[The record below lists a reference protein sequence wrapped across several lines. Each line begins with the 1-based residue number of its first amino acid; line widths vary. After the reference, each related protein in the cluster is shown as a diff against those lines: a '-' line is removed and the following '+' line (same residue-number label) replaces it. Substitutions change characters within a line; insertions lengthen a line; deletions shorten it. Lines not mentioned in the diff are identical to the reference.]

1 LHLTTDSLE
10 FLDKNY
16 PMSWTDN
23 NAGENFNEVN
33 TP

>member
-1 LHLTTDSLE
+1 LE

-23 NAGENFNEVN
+23 VEGGFHEVN